1 LQEGRRHL
9 TTQLSKNQSCEENL
23 SFLGAGCYQHHVPAI
38 CDEIS
43 GRAEFL
49 TNVWGSP
56 SSDHGR
62 NQAWFEYCSLLG
74 ELVKMDM
81 VGLPVYSY
89 GCAAGHAI
97 RMASRITGRHQ
108 VLVPKLSDPERL
120 SVIRNYCEPQEMES
134 HIEIVFVDYEKSTG
148 QLNLSD
154 LEAKIS
160 DKTAAIYFEC
170 PSYFGVI
177 ESQGENISELAR
189 ANGAETIV
197 GVDPISLGLLKPPSD
212 YGADITVGTTQTLGV
227 HMNTGGGVGGF
238 ISSRDEEKYV
248 LEYNTLNIS
257 ITETQT
263 EGEFGFGLSCA
274 HQTSYGMREEGK
286 DWTNFSIAVSA
297 IWISWSTLPE
307 LIPIAPTT
315 RSSRIT
321 GTPPPTIVNSPPSN
335 VLIPNPRAP
344 GWATDASS
352 DVFT

>member
-1 LQEGRRHL
+1 
-9 TTQLSKNQSCEENL
+9 
-23 SFLGAGCYQHHVPAI
+23 
-38 CDEIS
+38 
-43 GRAEFL
+43 
-49 TNVWGSP
+49 
-56 SSDHGR
+56 
-62 NQAWFEYCSLLG
+62 
-74 ELVKMDM
+74 
-81 VGLPVYSY
+81 
-89 GCAAGHAI
+89 
-97 RMASRITGRHQ
+97 
-108 VLVPKLSDPERL
+108 
-120 SVIRNYCEPQEMES
+120 MES